1 MSLTYLSLSCPVIFK
16 NVHHDRLQMGLQ
28 YSANFED
35 HEEEWK
41 TVGVLLAPC
50 PTGSGASSTI
60 LAGLFKVHTEE
71 AAE

>member
-1 MSLTYLSLSCPVIFK
+1 
-16 NVHHDRLQMGLQ
+16 MGLQ
-28 YSANFED
+28 CSANFED